1 MLLDGRMGDTT
12 FPARF
17 TTTKNMLNSTATDL
31 FQQYMGVQKS
41 SSSLTTQAATMNAEL
56 MGLKAQ
62 LAAIQKQN
70 ETYDR
75 EFLDRSAG
83 KKNMGIFRRNGIITL
98 QDWLLYLFFIGYALL
113 CIIILL
119 YYLMNNPFNSYYLL
133 MAVAIFTIFGI
144 MMSAVIIRFI

>member
-1 MLLDGRMGDTT
+1 MGDTT